1 MNALCVPANFMFA
14 FDTLPRFPVVYSFWR
29 PDAISANELRSKQ
42 NPPLKGTVSHP
53 ISSGKMVFFKKN
65 TLQLVTCTFPIW
77 HIFDTASKTDLT
89 QTIKLAQIEETWFF
103 FLQLSH
109 SNTVNNETCAGGRW
123 RWRAKGVFF
132 TAAESGKGG
141 RREKFCSLLLLPL
154 LSHPSIKILLLLFL
168 FSFNVTQILGDL
180 ERGGRRETQV
190 RHALLLS
197 SNLKPNFTNIFPQ
210 KSSSASTGS
219 FKITSSWFRLRF
231 ALFHTLSQTDPR
243 RKVHFQLDLFPKP
256 IWGKRGHRRRIF
268 SSFFLPS
275 LSIFPGSKKR
285 GGRRK
290 RRCNL
295 QQYNWCSGWGK
306 GKSPCRVFFY
316 NGRRWEIKVGAEHH
330 ALTPQTATVR

>member
-1 MNALCVPANFMFA
+1 MLLVLSHMTDMCHGV
-14 FDTLPRFPVVYSFWR
+14 
-29 PDAISANELRSKQ
+29 Q
-42 NPPLKGTVSHP
+42 NWLD
-53 ISSGKMVFFKKN
+53 SGNKTRADRRNVIFF
-65 TLQLVTCTFPIW
+65 
-77 HIFDTASKTDLT
+77 S
-89 QTIKLAQIEETWFF
+89 
-103 FLQLSH
+103 LQLSH

-123 RWRAKGVFF
+123 RWRAEGVFF

-168 FSFNVTQILGDL
+168 FLFSSNVTQILGDL

-210 KSSSASTGS
+210 KSSSASMGS

-306 GKSPCRVFFY
+306 GKAHVGFFTT
-316 NGRRWEIKVGAEHH
+316 GGGGKLRWVQSTMPWLLRPPQWDKRGWFGTNDRCEIRLWPTYRGKSQEGPWLA
-330 ALTPQTATVR
+330 